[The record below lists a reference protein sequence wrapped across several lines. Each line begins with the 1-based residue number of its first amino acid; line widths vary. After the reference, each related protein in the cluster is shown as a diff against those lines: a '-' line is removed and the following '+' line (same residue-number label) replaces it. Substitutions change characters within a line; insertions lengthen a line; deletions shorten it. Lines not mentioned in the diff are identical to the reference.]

1 MQTEIA
7 LAVVCAVAVGRF
19 RIAQLGRLPRNR
31 SGGPIF
37 RTKCFRINRY
47 LGEPSFHTRNRS
59 PSSEMICSR
68 HLELADS
75 VGEIVRSTIALAES
89 KGERNCTSRGG

>member
-1 MQTEIA
+1 MQTEIV

-47 LGEPSFHTRNRS
+47 LGDPSFHTTKPLSLFGNDLLAS
-59 PSSEMICSR
+59 P
-68 HLELADS
+68 
-75 VGEIVRSTIALAES
+75 
-89 KGERNCTSRGG
+89 